1 MLDDPRGIEIL
12 DAVSRLMRETLI
24 PALPADVVFQAR
36 VAANALDLVLREL
49 RTGAHLE
56 DAARA
61 RLVSLLGRDA
71 PLADLE
77 AELSRRIR
85 EGEVDLASP
94 PLLEHLWATTMAKM
108 SIDQPSYASYRRE
121 LEARAADHDTAGRAA
136 P

>member
-49 RTGAHLE
+49 RTGARLE
-56 DAARA
+56 DEARA
-61 RLVSLLGRDA
+61 RLAALLGRDA
-71 PLADLE
+71 PLAELE

-85 EGEVDLASP
+85 DGDIDLASP
-94 PLLEHLWATTMAKM
+94 QLLEHLWATTMAKM
-108 SIDQPSYASYRRE
+108 SVDQPNYASYRRE
-121 LEARAADHDTAGRAA
+121 LDARAVDEGAAG
-136 P
+136 